1 MLATFYIVITF
12 LSEHTERMAIE
23 DNRSF
28 SNTPVIVEA
37 KTLDFHRSTV
47 PSASNELQATPSTP
61 LRTPGLRSVG
71 CGHSR

>member
-37 KTLDFHRSTV
+37 KTLDFHRATFPPNSD
-47 PSASNELQATPSTP
+47 EL
-61 LRTPGLRSVG
+61 
-71 CGHSR
+71 